1 MKKTRIHLPRNSFD
15 HDWYLTIFAF
25 SFFHS
30 FLKILTLRLLLLVK
44 KMESVSDRPN
54 DLN

>member
-1 MKKTRIHLPRNSFD
+1 MKKTRIYLPRNSFD

-30 FLKILTLRLLLLVK
+30 FLKMLTLAAFAGEEDGECVRQTQ
-44 KMESVSDRPN
+44 
-54 DLN
+54 